1 MLEIVEDKSSLL
13 LRILSVVHNVFVGKK
28 VVVDLLFENV
38 VLTCRKWIVE
48 VFLIDLNVVISMP
61 KSVDICPEKSSVFL
75 LDVVSWFEV
84 SLFIGSVE
92 TWVEFTCKK

>member
-38 VLTCRKWIVE
+38 VLTCRK
-48 VFLIDLNVVISMP
+48 
-61 KSVDICPEKSSVFL
+61 
-75 LDVVSWFEV
+75 
-84 SLFIGSVE
+84 
-92 TWVEFTCKK
+92 